1 MVDGALAYG
10 YFRTLPMPLLDAHA
24 FLLAGFTEHDVQD
37 VLDDLDYLHQNS
49 TWPYRKDRTTDML
62 TDSPTILLEFLRA
75 VRPDA
80 LKNAMIP
87 RKIKALVDTSLTR

>member
-1 MVDGALAYG
+1 
-10 YFRTLPMPLLDAHA
+10 MPLLDAHA
-24 FLLAGFTEHDVQD
+24 FLLAGFSEHDVQD

-62 TDSPTILLEFLRA
+62 TDSPGILLEFLRA

-80 LKNAMIP
+80 LRSAMIP
-87 RKIKALVDTSLTR
+87 KKVKNMVAAGLTK